1 MNSPFQL
8 LRKQNNELRE
18 LAAQQMIAGNVQDIQ
33 AYREL
38 VGFIRG
44 LDRATMN
51 VIDLERRMEQ
61 NANE

>member
-1 MNSPFQL
+1 MNEFEL

-18 LAAQQMIAGNVQDIQ
+18 LAVQQMIGGNVQDIQ

-44 LDRATMN
+44 LDRANMN
-51 VIDLERRMEQ
+51 ISDLERRMEQ

>member
-1 MNSPFQL
+1 MNEFEL

-18 LAAQQMIAGNVQDIQ
+18 LAVQQMMGGNVQDIQ

-44 LDRATMN
+44 LDRANMN
-51 VIDLERRMEQ
+51 ISDLERRMEQ

>member
-1 MNSPFQL
+1 MNEFQL

-18 LAAQQMIAGNVQDIQ
+18 LAVQQMVGGNVQNIE

-44 LDRATMN
+44 LDRANLNIT
-51 VIDLERRMEQ
+51 DLEQRMEQ
-61 NANE
+61 NIDE

>member
-1 MNSPFQL
+1 MNEFDL

-18 LAAQQMIAGNVQDIQ
+18 LAVQQMTGGNVQNIE

-44 LDRATMN
+44 LDRANSNIT
-51 VIDLERRMEQ
+51 DLERRLEQ
-61 NANE
+61 NDNE

>member
-1 MNSPFQL
+1 MNEFDL

-18 LAAQQMIAGNVQDIQ
+18 LAVQQMVGGNVQNIE

-44 LDRATMN
+44 LDRANSNIT
-51 VIDLERRMEQ
+51 DLEQRLEQ
-61 NANE
+61 NDNE